1 MYSLVLIESLVLM
14 PILPSLKVL
23 VVVETRDK
31 AHAAEMVCVLK
42 ERYTNLTFTGHG
54 EALGITIE
62 SESSEE
68 ENGESDSN
76 EEIFANGT
84 DHALAIPRMKMR
96 RSSIRIQTIH

>member
-1 MYSLVLIESLVLM
+1 M
-14 PILPSLKVL
+14 PIFPSLKVL